1 MAEVNQNPHGEI
13 PIWENGKWDGDRR
26 YNRLVCSTCKI
37 ELAVEFESWEGYSV
51 ITQVRDCPHWEWLYI
66 GEPELDSPDEEVKA
80 ITQSAIFSLPD
91 SGGGRY
97 FLLPWGWWREHMTIF
112 RS

>member
-1 MAEVNQNPHGEI
+1 VKKVAEANQNLPSLRE
-13 PIWENGKWDGDRR
+13 GKWEGDRR
-26 YNRLVCSTCKI
+26 YNRLVCPHCNLV
-37 ELAVEFESWEGYSV
+37 LAIQFESWEGYSV
-51 ITQVRDCPHWEWLYI
+51 ITQVRDCPHWEWLFV

-80 ITQSAIFSLPD
+80 IMQNAILSLPD

-97 FLLPWGWWREHMTIF
+97 FLLPQGWWREHMTIF